1 MQNARVTPGVHHDDG
16 DSAALFALVA
26 LVFFLLV
33 LVALVF
39 VALVFVALVASLVL
53 ALALALLIAALA
65 LLALTLLTLLA
76 LLVLLVLV
84 LFALVVGHVTFSS
97 WGIAEDPQEKA
108 LANPVPAART
118 DELRNIRM
126 RTKLDGSSPRA
137 SGIGESRATL
147 C

>member
-39 VALVFVALVASLVL
+39 VALVASLVL

-65 LLALTLLTLLA
+65 LLALTLLA

-137 SGIGESRATL
+137 SGIGKSRATL

>member
-33 LVALVF
+33 LVALIF
-39 VALVFVALVASLVL
+39 VALVFVALVASLV
-53 ALALALLIAALA
+53 LALALLIAALA

-76 LLVLLVLV
+76 LLALLVLV

-126 RTKLDGSSPRA
+126 RAKLDGSSPRA
-137 SGIGESRATL
+137 SGIGESRAAL